1 MKKFNINYLVFFICL
16 FFLNTKCFAV
26 KLEIKDSKPDKKYQ
40 ENANKNNFKS
50 ILLALGFS
58 DIESDAVFTSL
69 ASVLPLEILKDRGNI
84 ILPSHFEKEKIF
96 TVNIND
102 HDSIL
107 LKKEKNKFITFITSA
122 NQADK
127 IISNPKTLDTA
138 KENMIRLN
146 NDLIKHDLEVFN
158 KKAVF
163 KKGDNLDQKLNEL
176 NVESKE
182 LKNIKNLISASIN
195 PKKIKVGTTLLA
207 FFKENKLLAV
217 SMPLNKKKKTINL

>member
-1 MKKFNINYLVFFICL
+1 WMNMKKFNINCLLFFICS
-16 FFLNTKCFAV
+16 FFLSTKCYAV
-26 KLEIKDSKPDKKYQ
+26 KLETKDTKFNKKYQLNDYKYQ
-40 ENANKNNFKS
+40 ENVYKNSFKNV
-50 ILLALGFS
+50 LRALGLS
-58 DIESDAVFTSL
+58 DIESNAAYTSL
-69 ASVLPLEILKDRGNI
+69 TAVLPLEILKDRGSI

-127 IISNPKTLDTA
+127 IISNPKVLDA
-138 KENMIRLN
+138 VKENMIRLS
-146 NDLIKHDLEVFN
+146 NDLIEHDLKVFN

-176 NVESKE
+176 NFDSKE
-182 LKNIKNLISASIN
+182 LKKVKNLITASIN
-195 PKKIKVGTTLLA
+195 PKKIKVGTTL
-207 FFKENKLLAV
+207 
-217 SMPLNKKKKTINL
+217 

>member
-1 MKKFNINYLVFFICL
+1 MKKFNIDYLLFFICL
-16 FFLNTKCFAV
+16 FFLNTKCYAL
-26 KLEIKDSKPDKKYQ
+26 KLEIKDSKPDQQYHLSNTKYQ
-40 ENANKNNFKS
+40 ENVYKNSFKNV
-50 ILLALGFS
+50 LQTLGFS
-58 DIESDAVFTSL
+58 AIESNAAYTSL
-69 ASVLPLEILKDRGNI
+69 TAVLPLEILKDRGSI

-127 IISNPKTLDTA
+127 IISNPKVLDAA

-146 NDLIKHDLEVFN
+146 NDLIEHDLEVFN
-158 KKAVF
+158 KKAIF

-182 LKNIKNLISASIN
+182 LKNIKNLIIASIN

-207 FFKENKLLAV
+207 FVK
-217 SMPLNKKKKTINL
+217 